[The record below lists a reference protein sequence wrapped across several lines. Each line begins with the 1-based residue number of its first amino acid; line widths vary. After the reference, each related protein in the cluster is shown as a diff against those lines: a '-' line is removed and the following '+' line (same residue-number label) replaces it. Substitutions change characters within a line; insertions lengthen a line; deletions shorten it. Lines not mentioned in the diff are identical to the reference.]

1 MTRSTMS
8 FSYEEI
14 GAQILRS
21 EMMED
26 HMRERAEKIAD
37 MATSLAVVS
46 DRPSDPH
53 RGRYRYGEGGIG
65 GFKVSTVRSG
75 GGYKGDRCMGTVENN
90 APEAAYQEFGT
101 STQPGRHTLHIAQE
115 GAAYDA

>member
-1 MTRSTMS
+1 MS

-21 EMMED
+21 EMMET
-26 HMRERAEKIAD
+26 HMRERAQKIAD
-37 MATSLAVVS
+37 AATSLAAVS
-46 DRPSDPH
+46 LRPSDPH
-53 RGRYRYGEGGIG
+53 RGRYRYGDGGVG

-75 GGYKGDRCMGTVENN
+75 GGYKNDRCMGTVEND

-101 STQPGRHTLHIAQE
+101 SNQPGRHTLRLATE
-115 GAAYDA
+115 AAAYDA